1 MIPEHLVF
9 IDLETTGTNTLH
21 DRITEVGFY
30 EVKKGTVVKEWSS
43 LINPGKNISPFIEQI
58 TGITTA
64 MVADAPKFSDI
75 ADELSEKLAGKVLVE
90 EAGGKII
97 FYEMSQNGRVYDS
110 IAPVKKLDPKHY
122 NPDERTLGFVAA
134 NEKLAEQIMNMLI
147 SLQ

>member
-75 ADELSEKLAGKVLVE
+75 ADELFVSVHTINSHRKNIL
-90 EAGGKII
+90 
-97 FYEMSQNGRVYDS
+97 
-110 IAPVKKLDPKHY
+110 KKLNLKSP
-122 NPDERTLGFVAA
+122 
-134 NEKLAEQIMNMLI
+134 AELI
-147 SLQ
+147 VYAIETGLVKV